1 MTLLKFM
8 LSYCTV
14 GLQCVSHS
22 SYEFAKCVCIF
33 CLAFFCGHVLCL
45 VWGVVCFS
53 VCVQC
58 SFQMSA
64 CTVSDMSVCSS
75 DFANRGNGSGFLFT
89 V

>member
-14 GLQCVSHS
+14 GLQCVSNS

-33 CLAFFCGHVLCL
+33 CPAFFCGHVLCL
-45 VWGVVCFS
+45 VRGVVCLS
-53 VCVQC
+53 ICAQC
-58 SFQMSA
+58 SFQMFA
-64 CTVSDMSVCSS
+64 YTVSGISVCSS
-75 DFANRGNGSGFLFT
+75 DFVNGGNGSGLSFT